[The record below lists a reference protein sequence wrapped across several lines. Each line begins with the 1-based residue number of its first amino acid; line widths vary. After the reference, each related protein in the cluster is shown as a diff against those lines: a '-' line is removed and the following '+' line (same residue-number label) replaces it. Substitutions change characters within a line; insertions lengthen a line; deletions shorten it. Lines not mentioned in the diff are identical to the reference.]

1 MSGSVDSVPG
11 RTAQF
16 PGSGSSSRYRQ
27 SLNLN
32 KAFKSSTPT
41 HKGGS
46 AARNGLQVLGST
58 RPRLQSSLVAA
69 PKPVD
74 LPSLRKE
81 NAGLDPT
88 VSLVPSGGSGW
99 AVRNKESDET
109 VGAVEHDNAASGSS
123 EETGSAQGPIRKSP
137 RNWAITAASSSP
149 LPSSPDFP
157 TAAEALKNQK
167 LEKKDGTGELKTGKE
182 ARATSAGGD
191 KMGDNAEKA
200 FDITKQAE
208 AQRPESVPPIKS
220 AWQIP
225 APPSQSNTDG
235 PPHEK
240 DHTWV
245 DDDDDMDFSK
255 VPVFQAGVD
264 GVEVVEEVDVHHQ
277 DDVGL
282 GLKGADR
289 REPVSKI
296 VERPIERRHP
306 DDHLGS
312 RGDRHRSH
320 DVDRGWRG
328 PPQPGP
334 SRDRY
339 PVFHDRRRGSVSAND
354 VNHTEWGNWR
364 SERHQ
369 SVVERDE
376 RNRFLNAHPPQLLQ
390 RATRPGDRSDRD
402 RLDDKHENI
411 PTGRPEASKPE
422 EPRDMTVN
430 TVDHLTEIPQPESKR
445 QTHQEDGEHPRRTPP
460 GWRPK
465 VAEPRRDD
473 RQDHNIRE
481 HEREGVP
488 NGRPEADR
496 SQETSEKIETIK
508 DHSTEVPP
516 PELKRHSPPEDVK
529 HLRRA
534 APGWRPKAPESQQE
548 LRPSIP
554 RRDERHDRGVFRDKR
569 ERDLDKISWRKDPD
583 KPGDR
588 VVAILQP
595 ERKPL
600 GSSPKEEAMVHT
612 KSAEVHGDK
621 HDHAPDI
628 ISKGIAPREVLTKRA
643 SDGPQSRRES
653 QDRVATELSNGK
665 AARPLSR
672 TSQAR
677 SDARN
682 LDAFDSVMTS
692 IKQMI
697 DTSGHLI
704 EQADSDTTLADVGM
718 IDSPP
723 KGNGA
728 AEPRRPD
735 SKDTAKNVHI
745 KSEQYSND
753 REGSRSKN
761 WKSQLQHTLAERT
774 FRDEGKSGKSQGS
787 HSAEGGFE
795 KKGKRLTKRNSKV
808 GRRASVETT
817 AATVEKPL
825 TVIVRKPASS
835 DDIAAKPSAT
845 SVVDKVAPS
854 KPDESGESSGSPTF
868 SVAIPPEIDLSRKVN
883 FFAMPDILSP
893 EPPPPSA
900 NVLSAENDMTASDN
914 VTNGLK
920 SPLAPKEDVLLDAF
934 KNESP
939 NPQHGERRLNVLENK
954 HAIPRHPVEAWATML
969 QPTTTVDLTQPWAA
983 AVPATFSPR
992 TTSYRSTDSGLL
1004 SQPSLMLHPT
1014 AQPLIVPQYPTAHPQ
1029 IWHNKDSFHGA
1040 TVSSQIGPS
1049 MQLLVPRQMMTQQFP
1064 YPWMVV
1070 PGGMQALKPQ
1080 QTASSYP
1087 QVAVRPAG
1095 PPVQMTP
1102 QQFQALWK
1110 DQGVLAGM
1118 QMHPHTGS
1126 TVKASQ
1132 QQALPTKHV
1141 GRFPE
1146 RHRSY
1151 QGDVPR
1157 SNAGGGK
1164 PVGYGRLQPS
1174 SSQNLPTNSA
1184 PIHLPLGSAL
1194 AATVTPVPAVDSNPA
1209 QIPSGGAESKHP
1221 SPVLPAQNSEVGRAQ
1236 RVPQPPP
1243 AVPAPSSNPTQ
1254 QPYIS
1259 PPAATQAG
1267 KAGQVPL
1274 KSVKHGTPHEELKT
1288 APSSGSDML
1297 TKQVSGS
1304 AAATPATALPLHN
1317 IQPREASHK
1326 RTPSYG
1332 LQRGP
1337 YWQARQVG
1345 RPDLTRHMGSMAQ
1358 GYQPTAGKDIQ
1369 VGQKPRKD
1377 NGTDTAEDNKNPQ
1390 DSAEHSGDSHMEVSK
1405 SESKVEVEK
1414 AALILNDTRVQQSR
1428 RPAQTSSETQARPS
1442 GPPST
1447 RDRSTQPTSKATEET
1462 RGAGAAGKGA
1472 EQAIT
1477 SSTHPK
1483 STQRSLKRPASSQP
1497 LVPREKHPRPAVSS
1511 GPQKGDRQ
1519 SVYKEDITPSGL
1531 KITYTSRTVA
1541 GPPTVEKSNEKGK
1554 KDSAVGTER
1563 ERKNQAAVE
1572 VRECAEKENESKGE
1586 KEEGDMKGD
1595 KEKKKRR
1602 RQGKKAREHDKTDDN
1617 DEENMRDKSTTPSS
1631 GPTSSPSPVPSPD
1644 VGPGRIMAKKPV
1656 SPRMPPTQ
1664 VEGDG
1669 SEKAQFAGSQNV
1681 PSNSVP
1687 SSRPSRKDGS
1697 RGGFSGSFSSSFSAS
1712 RGKGINNA
1720 SWRRG
1725 GATSAARFSQRR
1737 GGRGAEGAVSG
1748 MCGPRA
1754 VYVTS
1759 KQ

>member
-109 VGAVEHDNAASGSS
+109 VGAVEHDNGASGSG

-167 LEKKDGTGELKTGKE
+167 LEKKDGAGEPKTGRE

-191 KMGDNAEKA
+191 KMGDKAERT
-200 FDITKQAE
+200 FDFTKQTE

-225 APPSQSNTDG
+225 TPPSQSNPDG
-235 PPHEK
+235 SPHEK

-264 GVEVVEEVDVHHQ
+264 GVEVVEELDVHHQ
-277 DDVGL
+277 DNVGPA
-282 GLKGADR
+282 LKGADR

-296 VERPIERRHP
+296 VERSIERRHP
-306 DDHLGS
+306 DDHSSS
-312 RGDRHRSH
+312 RGERHRSH

-339 PVFHDRRRGSVSAND
+339 PVYHDRRRGSASAND
-354 VNHTEWGNWR
+354 LNHTEWGNWR

-390 RATRPGDRSDRD
+390 RATRPGDR
-402 RLDDKHENI
+402 LDDKNENI
-411 PTGRPEASKPE
+411 PDGRPEVSKPE
-422 EPRDMTVN
+422 EPSDMTVN
-430 TVDHLTEIPQPESKR
+430 IVDHVTEISQPESKR
-445 QTHQEDGEHPRRTPP
+445 HTLHEDAEHPRRTPP
-460 GWRPK
+460 GWRAK
-465 VAEPRRDD
+465 VAEARRDD
-473 RQDHNIRE
+473 RQDRDIVRE

-488 NGRPEADR
+488 NGRPEADKP
-496 SQETSEKIETIK
+496 QETSEEIETIK
-508 DHSTEVPP
+508 DHSTEVPQ
-516 PELKRHSPPEDVK
+516 PELKRHSLPEDVK

-548 LRPSIP
+548 PRPSVP

-569 ERDLDKISWRKDPD
+569 ERDLDRISWRKDPD

-595 ERKPL
+595 DRKPPS
-600 GSSPKEEAMVHT
+600 SSPKEETMVHT
-612 KSAEVHGDK
+612 RSGEVHGDK
-621 HDHAPDI
+621 HDHAPDAA
-628 ISKGIAPREVLTKRA
+628 SKGIAPREVLAKRA
-643 SDGPQSRRES
+643 SDGPQGRRES
-653 QDRVATELSNGK
+653 QDRVATEFSNGK
-665 AARPLSR
+665 SARPLSR
-672 TSQAR
+672 TSQPR

-704 EQADSDTTLADVGM
+704 EQADSDTTLADMGM
-718 IDSPP
+718 MDSPP
-723 KGNGA
+723 KGSGA
-728 AEPRRPD
+728 PEPRRSD
-735 SKDTAKNVHI
+735 QKDTAKNIHI

-761 WKSQLQHTLAERT
+761 WKSQSQHPLAERT
-774 FRDEGKSGKSQGS
+774 FRDEGKGGKSQGS
-787 HSAEGGFE
+787 HTVEGGFE
-795 KKGKRLTKRNSKV
+795 KKGKRLSKRNSKI

-817 AATVEKPL
+817 APAVEKPL

-835 DDIAAKPSAT
+835 DNITAKPSTIPVA
-845 SVVDKVAPS
+845 DKVAPS
-854 KPDESGESSGSPTF
+854 KSDESGESSSSPTF

-893 EPPPPSA
+893 EPPPLST
-900 NVLSAENDMTASDN
+900 NVLSAEKNDMTVSDN

-934 KNESP
+934 KAESP
-939 NPQHGERRLNVLENK
+939 SSQHGERRLNVLENK
-954 HAIPRHPVEAWATML
+954 HAVARHPVEAWATML
-969 QPTTTVDLTQPWAA
+969 QPTTTVDLTQPWTAA
-983 AVPATFSPR
+983 DPATYSPR

-1029 IWHNKDSFHGA
+1029 LWHNKDSFHGA

-1151 QGDVPR
+1151 HGDVPR

-1174 SSQNLPTNSA
+1174 SSQNLPTNPA

-1194 AATVTPVPAVDSNPA
+1194 AAAVTPVSAVDSNPT
-1209 QIPSGGAESKHP
+1209 QISSGSAESKHP
-1221 SPVLPAQNSEVGRAQ
+1221 SPVPSAQNPEGGRAQ

-1254 QPYIS
+1254 PPYIS
-1259 PPAATQAG
+1259 SPAATQAG
-1267 KAGQVPL
+1267 KAGQLLP
-1274 KSVKHGTPHEELKT
+1274 KSVKHVSPHEELK
-1288 APSSGSDML
+1288 APPSSGTDML
-1297 TKQVSGS
+1297 T
-1304 AAATPATALPLHN
+1304 PATTLPLHN

-1337 YWQARQVG
+1337 YWQARQIG

-1358 GYQPTAGKDIQ
+1358 GYQPPAGKDIL
-1369 VGQKPRKD
+1369 VGQKSGKD
-1377 NGTDTAEDNKNPQ
+1377 NSTDTAEDNKSPQ
-1390 DSAEHSGDSHMEVSK
+1390 DSAKHTRDSHMEVSK

-1414 AALILNDTRVQQSR
+1414 AALIPNDTRVQQPR
-1428 RPAQTSSETQARPS
+1428 RPAQTSSESQARPS
-1442 GPPST
+1442 DPSST
-1447 RDRSTQPTSKATEET
+1447 RDRNVQPTSKATEET
-1462 RGAGAAGKGA
+1462 SRGAGAAGKGGD
-1472 EQAIT
+1472 QAT
-1477 SSTHPK
+1477 THPK

-1497 LVPREKHPRPAVSS
+1497 LVPREKYPRPAVSS

-1541 GPPTVEKSNEKGK
+1541 GSPTVEKNNEKRK
-1554 KDSAVGTER
+1554 KDSTVGTEK
-1563 ERKNQAAVE
+1563 ERRNQAAV
-1572 VRECAEKENESKGE
+1572 REGDEKEKESKGE
-1586 KEEGDMKGD
+1586 KEEGDMRGD

-1602 RQGKKAREHDKTDDN
+1602 RQGKKAREHDRTDDN

-1644 VGPGRIMAKKPV
+1644 AGPGRIMMKKPV
-1656 SPRMPPTQ
+1656 SPPLPPTQ
-1664 VEGDG
+1664 VEEDG
-1669 SEKAQFAGSQNV
+1669 SGKAQTAGSQNE
-1681 PSNSVP
+1681 PNHPVP
-1687 SSRPSRKDGS
+1687 SSKSSRKDGS
-1697 RGGFSGSFSSSFSAS
+1697 RGGFSGSFSSSFSAN
-1712 RGKGINNA
+1712 RGKGIKNA